1 MIIFLTE
8 QVLFLGTSVEF
19 WSAACHA
26 CYWADQISIL
36 TEENNQ
42 VNHINVQNNPTFS
55 MVQLL
60 QEYQIFTME
69 VITPKHIKGNL
80 FQFKENARMDRKNL
94 Q

>member
-1 MIIFLTE
+1 
-8 QVLFLGTSVEF
+8 
-19 WSAACHA
+19 
-26 CYWADQISIL
+26 
-36 TEENNQ
+36 
-42 VNHINVQNNPTFS
+42 